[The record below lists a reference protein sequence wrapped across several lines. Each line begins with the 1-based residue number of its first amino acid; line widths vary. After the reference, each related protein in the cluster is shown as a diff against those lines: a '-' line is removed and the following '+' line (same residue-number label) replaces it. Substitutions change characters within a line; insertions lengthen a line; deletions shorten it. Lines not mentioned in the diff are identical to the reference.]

1 MEDNLKDFLE
11 KFAEL
16 ERRVRKQAAA
26 DRSFRDEVQTLRDRL
41 AGAEDEIAGLQ
52 RRVEGERSA
61 RGEARERVA
70 ALIQRLES
78 ISDGGDAAG
87 GDEVGEASGVEQ

>member
-1 MEDNLKDFLE
+1 MEDNLKVFLE

-16 ERRVRKQAAA
+16 ERRVRKQAAR
-26 DRSFRDEVQTLRDRL
+26 DRSLRDEVQSLRDRL

-61 RGEARERVA
+61 RTDARDRVS

-78 ISDGGDAAG
+78 ISG
-87 GDEVGEASGVEQ
+87 GDEVGEASDVER